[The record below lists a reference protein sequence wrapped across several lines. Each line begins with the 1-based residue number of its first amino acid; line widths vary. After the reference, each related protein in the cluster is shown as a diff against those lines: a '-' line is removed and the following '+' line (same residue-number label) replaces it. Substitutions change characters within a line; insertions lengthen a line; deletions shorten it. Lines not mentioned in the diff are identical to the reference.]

1 MTGRGFNNSFD
12 GMFDFDGDGEI
23 DMLEQYAQIDF
34 LSGGKG
40 NPEDM
45 DLAYD
50 YMMHSNN
57 PDPFYAASLAAGD
70 DDDEDDDLEDSYDG
84 DSDYDD

>member
-12 GMFDFDGDGEI
+12 SMFDFDGDGEI
-23 DMLEQYAQIDF
+23 DMPEQYAQIDF

-40 NPEDM
+40 DLEDA

-50 YMMHSNN
+50 YMMHSKN
-57 PDPFYAASLAAGD
+57 PDPFFAASLAAGD

-84 DSDYDD
+84 GFDYDE

>member
-1 MTGRGFNNSFD
+1 
-12 GMFDFDGDGEI
+12 
-23 DMLEQYAQIDF
+23 MLEQYAQIDF

-40 NPEDM
+40 DPADA

-50 YMMHSNN
+50 YMMHSKN

-70 DDDEDDDLEDSYDG
+70 DDEDDDLGDSYEE
-84 DSDYDD
+84 